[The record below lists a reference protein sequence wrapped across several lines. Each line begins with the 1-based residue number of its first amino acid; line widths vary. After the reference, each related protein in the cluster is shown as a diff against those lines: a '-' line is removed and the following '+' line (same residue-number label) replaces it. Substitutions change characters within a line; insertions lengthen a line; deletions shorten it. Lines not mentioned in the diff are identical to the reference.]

1 MSSLVPK
8 RVLRILP
15 ATKKYIKK
23 SYIVVCLASK
33 IRDYV
38 KNFEDGK
45 EVCFSFKDEE
55 LMVKDNK
62 EKRLIVIQ
70 FLVTSM

>member
-1 MSSLVPK
+1 M
-8 RVLRILP
+8 
-15 ATKKYIKK
+15 
-23 SYIVVCLASK
+23 CLASK
-33 IRDYV
+33 MRGYV

-45 EVCFSFKDEE
+45 EVCFSVKDEE
-55 LMVKDNK
+55 LMVKDNR